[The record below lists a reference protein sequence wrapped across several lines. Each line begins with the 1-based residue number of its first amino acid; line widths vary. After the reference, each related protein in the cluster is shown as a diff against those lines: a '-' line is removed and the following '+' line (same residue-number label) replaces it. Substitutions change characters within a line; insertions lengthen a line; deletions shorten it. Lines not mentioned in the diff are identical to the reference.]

1 MYCVTEREA
10 SMSETL
16 LELKNISKEF
26 PGVKALDNVSLD
38 VSPGEVVGVIGENGA
53 GKSTLMKV
61 MTGVYPPT
69 SGRIMYQGKEVKFEN
84 TAEAYALGINIV
96 FQEFNL
102 CGNLTVMENLFLGNE
117 ITKNGLVD
125 YKEMKR
131 RTKDMFEKLGFS
143 INPMSIVNDLGAAQ
157 QQMIEIAKA
166 LSHDTKILILDE
178 PTAVLTD
185 KEIDKLL
192 GFVDKLRSEGMA
204 ILFITHKLNEIKAI
218 SDRVFCLRDGQ
229 NSGKAQTSDINED
242 DMVSMMVGRNAEDI
256 YGKKIYRNI
265 PDDVVLEVKNLSGPP
280 FVKDINFKLK
290 RGEILG
296 ISGLIASGRTELA
309 MIISG
314 AVPKTSGQIYI
325 DGKKVSIKSP
335 ADSVRNRIAYVS
347 EDRKKFGLVLPMSV
361 RENTTMAIHNKVSE
375 RNFIRRS
382 RENEVSDRYIKRL
395 NTKVY
400 SREQVLGTLSGGNQ
414 QKVCLGKW
422 LAIDPK
428 ILILDE
434 PTRGIDVGAK
444 AEIHRIIEELAEKEG
459 VSIIVISSELPEILR
474 LSDRVLVMHEGRLTA
489 DISGK
494 GLNEETIMKAA
505 LS

>member
-1 MYCVTEREA
+1 
-10 SMSETL
+10 MSEAL
-16 LELKNISKEF
+16 LELKNITKEF

-38 VSPGEVVGVIGENGA
+38 VKTGEVVGVIGENGA

-61 MTGVYPPT
+61 LTGVYPPT
-69 SGRIMYQGKEVKFEN
+69 SGSIFYQGKEVKFN
-84 TAEAYALGINIV
+84 TTAEAYALGINIV

-117 ITKNGLVD
+117 ITKNGMVD

-131 RTKDMFEKLGFS
+131 RACDMFGKLGFT
-143 INPMSIVNDLGAAQ
+143 INPLAIVNDLGAAQ

-192 GFVDKLRSEGMA
+192 EFVDKLRSEGMA

-229 NSGKAQTSDINED
+229 NSGKAITSDIEED

-256 YGKKIYRNI
+256 YGKKIYRDI

-280 FVKDINFKLK
+280 FVRDINFKLN

-309 MIISG
+309 MLISG
-314 AVPKTSGQIYI
+314 AVQKTSGEIFI
-325 DGKKVSIKSP
+325 EGKKVVINSP
-335 ADSVRNRIAYVS
+335 ADSVKHRIAYVS
-347 EDRKKFGLVLPMSV
+347 EDRKKYGLILPMSV
-361 RENTTMAIHNKVSE
+361 RENTTMAIHDKVSE
-375 RNFIRRS
+375 RNFIKRS
-382 RENEVSDRYIKRL
+382 RENEISDRYIKRL

-400 SREQVLGTLSGGNQ
+400 SREQLLETLSGGNQ

-444 AEIHRIIEELAEKEG
+444 AEIHRIIEELTEKEG
-459 VSIIVISSELPEILR
+459 MSIIVISSELPEILR
-474 LSDRVLVMHEGRLTA
+474 VSDRVLVMHEGRMTA
-489 DISGK
+489 DLSGK
-494 GLNEETIMKAA
+494 DLNEETIMKAA

>member
-1 MYCVTEREA
+1 MLYVTEREA

-16 LELKNISKEF
+16 LELKDITKEF

-38 VSPGEVVGVIGENGA
+38 VRPGEVVGIIGENGA

-61 MTGVYPPT
+61 LTGVYKPT
-69 SGRIMYQGKEVKFEN
+69 AGTILYKGKPVSFEN
-84 TAEAYALGINIV
+84 TSQAYAMGINIV

-117 ITKNGLVD
+117 ITSAGIVD
-125 YKEMKR
+125 YREMER
-131 RTKDMFEKLGFS
+131 RATSMFDNLGFN
-143 INPMSIVNDLGAAQ
+143 INPHSVVNNLGAAQ

-166 LSHDTKILILDE
+166 LSHETKVLILDE

-192 GFVDKLRSEGMA
+192 SFVDRLRGEGMS

-218 SDRVFCLRDGQ
+218 TDRVFCLRDGQ
-229 NSGKAQTSDINED
+229 NSGKADTKDIDED

-256 YGKKIYRNI
+256 YGKKIYRKI
-265 PDDVVLEVKNLSGPP
+265 SDEVVLEVKDFSGPP

-296 ISGLIASGRTELA
+296 VAGLIASGRTELA
-309 MIISG
+309 MLISG
-314 AVPKTSGQIYI
+314 AVQKTSGDMFIE
-325 DGKKVSIKSP
+325 GKKISIKSP
-335 ADSVRNRIAYVS
+335 ADAVKNRIAYVS
-347 EDRKKFGLVLPMSV
+347 EDRKKLGLILPMTV
-361 RENTTMAIHNKVSE
+361 RENTTMAIHDRVSS
-375 RNFIRRS
+375 RRFISRK
-382 RENEVSDRYIKRL
+382 RENEISDRYIQRFS
-395 NTKVY
+395 TKVY
-400 SREQVLGTLSGGNQ
+400 SREQVMGTLSGGNQ

-459 VSIIVISSELPEILR
+459 MSIIVISSELPEILR
-474 LSDRVLVMHEGRLTA
+474 LSDRVLVMHEGRITA
-489 DISGK
+489 DIPGK
-494 GLNEETIMKAA
+494 EANEEVIMKAA

>member
-1 MYCVTEREA
+1 MSYVTEREA
-10 SMSETL
+10 SMAETI
-16 LELKNISKEF
+16 LELKNITKEF

-38 VSPGEVVGVIGENGA
+38 VRSAEVVGIIGENGA

-61 MTGVYPPT
+61 LTGVYAPT
-69 SGRIMYQGKEVKFEN
+69 SGNIVFQGENVKFEN
-84 TAEAYALGINIV
+84 TAEAYEQGINIV

-102 CGNLTVMENLFLGNE
+102 CGNLSVMENLFLGNE
-117 ITKNGLVD
+117 LTKNGFVD

-131 RTKDMFEKLGFS
+131 RAHDMFDKLGFN
-143 INPMSIVNDLGAAQ
+143 IEPTAIVNDLGAAQ

-166 LSHDTKILILDE
+166 LANETKVLILDE

-192 GFVDKLRSEGMA
+192 SFVDKLRSEG
-204 ILFITHKLNEIKAI
+204 ISVLFITHKLNEIKAI
-218 SDRVFCLRDGQ
+218 TDRVFCLRDGQ
-229 NSGKAQTSDINED
+229 NSGQADTKDISED

-256 YGKKIYRNI
+256 YGKKVHRDI
-265 PDDVVLEVKNLSGPP
+265 PDNVVLEVKNLSGPP
-280 FVKDINFKLK
+280 FIKDVSFKLH

-296 ISGLIASGRTELA
+296 VAGLIASGRTELA
-309 MIISG
+309 MLISG
-314 AVPKTSGQIYI
+314 AVQKTAGEIFI
-325 DGKKVSIKSP
+325 DGDKVVINSP
-335 ADSVRNRIAYVS
+335 ADSVKNRIAYVS
-347 EDRKKFGLVLPMSV
+347 EDRKKLGLVLPMTV
-361 RENTTMAIHNKVSE
+361 RENTTLAIHGKVSE
-375 RNFIRRS
+375 RSFIKRN
-382 RENEVSDRYIKRL
+382 RENEVSDRYIKRF

-400 SREQVLGTLSGGNQ
+400 SREQVIGTLSGGNQ

-422 LAIDPK
+422 LAIEPR

-444 AEIHRIIEELAEKEG
+444 AEIHRIVEELAEKEG
-459 VSIIVISSELPEILR
+459 MSIIVISSELPEILR

-489 DISGK
+489 NILGREA
-494 GLNEETIMKAA
+494 NEENIMKAA

>member
-1 MYCVTEREA
+1 
-10 SMSETL
+10 MSEAL
-16 LELKNISKEF
+16 LELKNITKEF

-38 VSPGEVVGVIGENGA
+38 VKTGEVVGVIGENGA

-61 MTGVYPPT
+61 LTGVYPPT
-69 SGRIMYQGKEVKFEN
+69 SGSIFYQGKEVKFN
-84 TAEAYALGINIV
+84 TTAEAYALGINIV

-117 ITKNGLVD
+117 ITKNGMVD

-131 RTKDMFEKLGFS
+131 RACDMFGKLGFT
-143 INPMSIVNDLGAAQ
+143 INPLAVVNDLGAAQ

-192 GFVDKLRSEGMA
+192 EFVDKLRSAGMA

-229 NSGKAQTSDINED
+229 NSGKAITSDIEED

-256 YGKKIYRNI
+256 YGKKIYRDI

-280 FVKDINFKLK
+280 FVRDINFKLN

-309 MIISG
+309 MLISG
-314 AVPKTSGQIYI
+314 AVQKTSGEIFI
-325 DGKKVSIKSP
+325 EGKKVVINSP
-335 ADSVRNRIAYVS
+335 ADSVKHRIAYVS
-347 EDRKKFGLVLPMSV
+347 EDRKKYGLILPMSV
-361 RENTTMAIHNKVSE
+361 RENTTMAIHDKVSE
-375 RNFIRRS
+375 RNFIKRS
-382 RENEVSDRYIKRL
+382 RENEISDRYIKRL

-400 SREQVLGTLSGGNQ
+400 SREQLLETLSGGNQ

-444 AEIHRIIEELAEKEG
+444 AEIHRIIEELTEKEG
-459 VSIIVISSELPEILR
+459 MSIIVISSELPEILR
-474 LSDRVLVMHEGRLTA
+474 VSDRVLVMHEGRMTA
-489 DISGK
+489 DLSGK
-494 GLNEETIMKAA
+494 DLNEETIMKAA